1 MYKKCCKW
9 CKTTIDIFE
18 SYIDRVGDDLQRNH
32 GGKEMYL
39 NCLEEVKEITKEIVK
54 VPSIVKSYDGETKC
68 AEKIFEYYS
77 KLPYFKENSDYLFL
91 QMTEDDEIKRH
102 NVLAMVRGKKGKS
115 NKTII
120 MMGHIDTVG
129 VDDFGTIKEYAFDPD
144 KLPELLK
151 ELDLG
156 EEIDKDIDSGEYMFG
171 RGALD
176 MKAGV
181 AGHMYL
187 IKYFSEHPE
196 ELNGNIIAL
205 AECDEEDNSHG
216 MVSALKVF
224 KKWKEKY
231 NLEYIAGINAD
242 YSTPY
247 HEKDENR
254 YIYFGTIG
262 KLLPSF
268 YVTGKETHVGQA
280 YGGLDPNLLV
290 AELTRLIELN
300 PKLCDESQGEVTVPP
315 ISLKQADFK
324 EGYTVQ
330 TALAAYSYYNFF
342 THSMS
347 PNDVMVKMKEKAIE
361 AFDNIVKYTNE
372 SYKKYCEMGSHT
384 YTKLPWKTRV
394 LTWKEFYEELADVN
408 GEEFK
413 TYISNYAAE
422 LNEKNPLMDLREFS
436 VNVIN
441 EAWKWTKY
449 KSPAIIIYYSSI
461 FSPRVEITGKD
472 MDEKQLLQ
480 SVKES
485 VNFVQEYSD
494 KPIVTKMFY
503 PYISDS
509 SFMRIS
515 DDISELKALEN
526 NMPAWGTK
534 YTFPTEEVLEINV
547 PVVNI
552 GTYGKDG
559 HKITE
564 RVHMKYTF
572 ENIPNITYNT
582 IKKLL
587 S

>member
-1 MYKKCCKW
+1 
-9 CKTTIDIFE
+9 
-18 SYIDRVGDDLQRNH
+18 
-32 GGKEMYL
+32 MYL
-39 NCLEEVKEITKEIVK
+39 NCLEEVKEITKELVK
-54 VPSIVKSYDGETKC
+54 VPSIVKSNGETNC
-68 AEKIFEYYS
+68 AKKIYEFYDN
-77 KLPYFKENSDYLFL
+77 LLYFKKNNEYLLLQKTEN
-91 QMTEDDEIKRH
+91 DEIKRH
-102 NVLAMVRGKKGKS
+102 NVLALVRGTKGNS

-120 MMGHIDTVG
+120 LMGHLDTVG

-151 ELDLG
+151 ELSLG
-156 EEIDKDIDSGEYMFG
+156 EEIDKDIDSLEYMFG

-216 MVSALKVF
+216 IISALKIF
-224 KKWKEKY
+224 KEWKEKY
-231 NLEYIAGINAD
+231 NLEYIAAINAD

-254 YIYFGTIG
+254 YVYFGTIG

-280 YGGLDPNLLV
+280 FGGLDPNLLV

-300 PKLCDESQGEVTVPP
+300 PELCDESQGEVTVPP
-315 ISLKQADFK
+315 MSLKQSDFK

-347 PNDVMVKMKEKAIE
+347 PKDVMVKVKEKAVE
-361 AFDNIVKYTNE
+361 AFENVIKYTNE
-372 SYKKYCEMGSHT
+372 CYKKYCDMGGHI

-394 LTWKEFYEELADVN
+394 YTWEEFYKELAYVN
-408 GEEFK
+408 GNKFEE
-413 TYISNYAAE
+413 YIKNFSKE
-422 LNEKNPLMDLREFS
+422 LNEKYPSMDLRDFS
-436 VNVIN
+436 VKVIN
-441 EAWKWTKY
+441 ESWKWAKD
-449 KSPAIIIYYSSI
+449 KSPAMIIYYSST
-461 FSPRVEITGKD
+461 FSARIEVTGKTE
-472 MDEKQLLQ
+472 MEKQLLK

-485 VNFVQEYSD
+485 IDFIQDYSD

-509 SFMRIS
+509 SFMKIS
-515 DDISELKALEN
+515 DDIEELKALEK
-526 NMPAWGTK
+526 NMPAWGNK
-534 YTFPTEEVLEINV
+534 YIHPIKEILEINV

-552 GTYGKDG
+552 GTFGKDG

-572 ENIPNITYNT
+572 ENVTNITYNT

-587 S
+587 I

>member
-1 MYKKCCKW
+1 
-9 CKTTIDIFE
+9 
-18 SYIDRVGDDLQRNH
+18 
-32 GGKEMYL
+32 MYL
-39 NCLEEVKEITKEIVK
+39 NCLEEVKEITKMLVK
-54 VPSIVKSYDGETKC
+54 VPSIVKSNYGETNC
-68 AEKIFEYYS
+68 AEKIYEYYV
-77 KLPYFKENSDYLFL
+77 KLPYFQENPENLLL
-91 QMTEDDEIKRH
+91 QQTENDEVIRH
-102 NVLAMVRGKKGKS
+102 NVLAMVRGTKGTS

-120 MMGHIDTVG
+120 LMGHLDTVG
-129 VDDFGTIKEYAFDPD
+129 VDDFGTIKKYAFDPD
-144 KLPELLK
+144 KLPELLR
-151 ELDLG
+151 DLNLSK
-156 EEIDKDIDSGEYMFG
+156 DVNNDIDSGEYMFG

-196 ELNGNIIAL
+196 ELDGNIIAL

-216 MVSALKVF
+216 IISALKIF
-224 KKWKEKY
+224 KEWKKKY
-231 NLEYIAGINAD
+231 NLEYVAAINAD

-247 HEKDENR
+247 HERDENR
-254 YIYFGTIG
+254 YVYFGTIG

-280 YGGLDPNLLV
+280 FGGLDPNLLI

-300 PKLCDESQGEVTVPP
+300 PDLCDESQGEVTIPP
-315 ISLKQADFK
+315 MSLKQADFK

-330 TALAAYSYYNFF
+330 TALTAYSYYNFF

-347 PNDVMVKMKEKAIE
+347 PKDVMVKVKEKAIE

-372 SYKKYCEMGSHT
+372 SYKKFCCMGGHI
-384 YTKLPWKTRV
+384 YTELPWKTRV
-394 LTWKEFYEELADVN
+394 YTWEEFYNEVSSIH
-408 GEEFK
+408 GEKFVK
-413 TYISNYAAE
+413 YINNYAKE
-422 LNEKNPLMDLREFS
+422 LNEKNPSMDLRDFS
-436 VNVIN
+436 VKVID
-441 EAWKWTKY
+441 ETWKYVKDKT
-449 KSPAIIIYYSSI
+449 PAIIIYYSST
-461 FSPRVEITGKD
+461 FSARIEITGKTEL
-472 MDEKQLLQ
+472 EKQLLA

-485 VNFVQEYSD
+485 INFVQNYSD

-509 SFMRIS
+509 SFMAIS
-515 DDISELKALEN
+515 DDIEELKALEN

-534 YTFPTEEVLEINV
+534 YIHPIDEVLEINV

-552 GTYGKDG
+552 GTFGKDG

-572 ENIPNITYNT
+572 ENVTNITYST
-582 IKKLL
+582 IRKLL
-587 S
+587 G